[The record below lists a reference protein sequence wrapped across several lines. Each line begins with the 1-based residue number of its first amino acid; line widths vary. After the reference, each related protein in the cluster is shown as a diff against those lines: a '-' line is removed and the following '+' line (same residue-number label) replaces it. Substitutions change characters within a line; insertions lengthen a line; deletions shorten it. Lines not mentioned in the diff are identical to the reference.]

1 MVGKDCVAV
10 ACDLRLG
17 LQALTISNNFP
28 KIFQYGDVFLGLTGL
43 ATDVATVSD
52 LFRYK
57 VNMYR
62 LREERNIAPTTFAN
76 LVSSSLY
83 ERRFGPYFV
92 SPVVAGL
99 EPKTGKPFIC
109 GFDSIGCI
117 DFAKD
122 FIVSGTASDQLF
134 GMCEGL
140 WEPDLVSSFLPVSAH
155 SRLCHIRPFADLR
168 TLSSKCTGARRS
180 VRDHLASHAERRRQ
194 RCPFGLGSTRVH
206 HREEQDH
213 QAVIEGPSRL
223 KGHPEAGGTDT
234 ERASR
239 HEQGFA
245 GGVTPALTKPKE
257 RAHLCHGKDYRRWAK
272 PWE

>member
-1 MVGKDCVAV
+1 MSQSSPFSINGGAAVAMVGKDCVAI

-17 LQALTISNNFP
+17 LQSLTVSNNYP
-28 KIFQYGDVFLGLTGL
+28 KIFPYGDVYLGLTGL

-52 LFRYK
+52 LLRYK

-62 LREERNIAPTTFAN
+62 LREERQISPQTMAN

-92 SPVVAGL
+92 SPVIAGINH
-99 EPKTGKPFIC
+99 TSGQPFIC

-140 WEPDLVSSFLPVSAH
+140 WEPDMVMLPSPC
-155 SRLCHIRPFADLR
+155 SLMLGESWLTFSKIGTRR
-168 TLSSKCTGARRS
+168 TLRVYITGAAECRR
-180 VRDHLASHAERRRQ
+180 
-194 RCPFGLGSTRVH
+194 
-206 HREEQDH
+206 
-213 QAVIEGPSRL
+213 
-223 KGHPEAGGTDT
+223 
-234 ERASR
+234 
-239 HEQGFA
+239 
-245 GGVTPALTKPKE
+245 
-257 RAHLCHGKDYRRWAK
+257 
-272 PWE
+272 

>member
-1 MVGKDCVAV
+1 MVGKDCVAI

-17 LQALTISNNFP
+17 LQALTVSNNFP

-43 ATDVATVSD
+43 ATDVSTVSD

-62 LREERNIAPTTFAN
+62 LREERNIAPKTFAN

-99 EPKTGKPFIC
+99 DPKTSEPFIC

-122 FIVSGTASDQLF
+122 FIVSGTATEQLF
-134 GMCEGL
+134 GMCESL
-140 WEPDLVSSFLPVSAH
+140 WEPNLVCHPSEPPTRP
-155 SRLCHIRPFADLR
+155 SRESIGLAVCFS
-168 TLSSKCTGARRS
+168 LSS
-180 VRDHLASHAERRRQ
+180 
-194 RCPFGLGSTRVH
+194 
-206 HREEQDH
+206 
-213 QAVIEGPSRL
+213 
-223 KGHPEAGGTDT
+223 
-234 ERASR
+234 
-239 HEQGFA
+239 
-245 GGVTPALTKPKE
+245 
-257 RAHLCHGKDYRRWAK
+257 
-272 PWE
+272 

>member
-1 MVGKDCVAV
+1 MVGKDCVAI
-10 ACDLRLG
+10 ASALRLG

-43 ATDVATVSD
+43 ATDVSTVSD

-99 EPKTGKPFIC
+99 EPKSGKPFIC
-109 GFDSIGCI
+109 SFDSIGCI

-122 FIVSGTASDQLF
+122 FIVSGTATEQLF
-134 GMCEGL
+134 GMCESL
-140 WEPDLVSSFLPVSAH
+140 WEPDLVRSTRPPILFSLSSSLRSGISCPDHPPGVSSGRSVARSLVHQSAH
-155 SRLCHIRPFADLR
+155 NMTQARSEAQMAD
-168 TLSSKCTGARRS
+168 CPYP
-180 VRDHLASHAERRRQ
+180 HA
-194 RCPFGLGSTRVH
+194 
-206 HREEQDH
+206 
-213 QAVIEGPSRL
+213 
-223 KGHPEAGGTDT
+223 
-234 ERASR
+234 
-239 HEQGFA
+239 
-245 GGVTPALTKPKE
+245 
-257 RAHLCHGKDYRRWAK
+257 
-272 PWE
+272 